1 MLHLLTKTKT
11 IINNMQLKQITNL
24 SQIIDQVNFHISLLL
39 LQINSLEEIRYTM
52 KSGYQINNIVETQ
65 VIYQVESKIKDQI
78 KEFYV

>member
-1 MLHLLTKTKT
+1 
-11 IINNMQLKQITNL
+11 MQLKQITNL